1 MSTSFEAVSVMR
13 SDEHLPADVLAR
25 LRQLLF
31 HELRTAAAQTS
42 EQRRTVAEVTATP
55 GAAVGHFEVAW
66 EIAED
71 GVAWSQ
77 EAVVDIEDAL
87 ARMDEGTYGICEQCA
102 ASIPLERLVAIP
114 RARLCASCQGRRN
127 TMR

>member
-1 MSTSFEAVSVMR
+1 MRTSFETVSVTR
-13 SDEHLPADVLAR
+13 TDEHLPADVLFR

-31 HELRTAAAQTS
+31 HELRTEAAQTS
-42 EQRRTVAEVTATP
+42 EQRRTMAETATA

-87 ARMDEGTYGICEQCA
+87 ARMDEGTYGVCEQCA

-114 RARLCASCQGRRN
+114 RARLCASCQGRRD